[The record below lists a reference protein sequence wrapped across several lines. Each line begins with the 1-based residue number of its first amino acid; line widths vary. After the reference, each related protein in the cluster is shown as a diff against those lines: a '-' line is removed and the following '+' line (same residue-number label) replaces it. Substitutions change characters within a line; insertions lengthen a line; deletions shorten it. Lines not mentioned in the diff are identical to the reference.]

1 MAIWVKQHMHIAIPK
16 KSSVLIMGDQGFC
29 GWGEKGFP
37 LVHAATAT
45 IAAISTNASL
55 IKLCR
60 AHGAVVFQ
68 LGHVLVVRDANDLFW
83 LL

>member
-1 MAIWVKQHMHIAIPK
+1 MAIWVRQYVHIAIPK

-37 LVHAATAT
+37 LVHAATAA

-55 IKLCR
+55 IKLCH

>member
-1 MAIWVKQHMHIAIPK
+1 MHIAIPK

-29 GWGEKGFP
+29 GSGEKGFS

-68 LGHVLVVRDANDLFW
+68 LGHVPVVRDANDLFW

>member
-1 MAIWVKQHMHIAIPK
+1 M
-16 KSSVLIMGDQGFC
+16 SDQGFC

-55 IKLCR
+55 IKLYR

-68 LGHVLVVRDANDLFW
+68 LGHVIVVRDANDLF
-83 LL
+83 LLL